1 MFYVGAFKV
10 DLKQQNCR
18 PILLEIIILFWDFW
32 KAKLETHN
40 SSPHDCPL

>member
-10 DLKQQNCR
+10 YLKQQNYH
-18 PILLEIIILFWDFW
+18 PILLEIIILFLDFW
-32 KAKLETHN
+32 KAKLEKHN